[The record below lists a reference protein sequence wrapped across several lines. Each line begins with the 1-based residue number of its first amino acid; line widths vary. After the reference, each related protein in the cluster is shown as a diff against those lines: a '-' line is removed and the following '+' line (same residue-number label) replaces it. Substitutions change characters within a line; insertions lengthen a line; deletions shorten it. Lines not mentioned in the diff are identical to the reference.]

1 MDLVGFGPKCLI
13 RPMGRHQ
20 QAEARGS
27 GKGEPGKKPGHMNAP
42 RQKRRKQYG
51 IFIKRNEDVSMKIA
65 VVTGASSGM
74 GREFVRQISSFYRSL
89 DEIWV
94 IARRRER
101 LEELRGESRVPLR
114 IFEGNLI
121 KKQVYRELSCALEE
135 RQPDIRMLV
144 NAAGFGKS
152 GSVEA
157 IASVDFRAQTDMVDL
172 NCRALTRMTLFCL
185 PYLGRGSRII
195 NLASAAA
202 FCPQPGFAV
211 YAATKSYVL
220 SFSRALGAELRR
232 RGIYVTAVCPG
243 PVDTEF
249 FNISGALTN
258 PLKKLTMA
266 KAEDVVHRALKDS
279 RAGREMSVYGIA
291 MRAAFLGT
299 RLVPHGL
306 IMKLMRP

>member
-1 MDLVGFGPKCLI
+1 
-13 RPMGRHQ
+13 
-20 QAEARGS
+20 
-27 GKGEPGKKPGHMNAP
+27 
-42 RQKRRKQYG
+42 
-51 IFIKRNEDVSMKIA
+51 MKIA

-232 RGIYVTAVCPG
+232 RGIYVTAACPG

-306 IMKLMRP
+306 IMKLMKP

>member
-1 MDLVGFGPKCLI
+1 
-13 RPMGRHQ
+13 
-20 QAEARGS
+20 
-27 GKGEPGKKPGHMNAP
+27 
-42 RQKRRKQYG
+42 
-51 IFIKRNEDVSMKIA
+51 MKIA

-144 NAAGFGKS
+144 NTAGFGKS

>member
-1 MDLVGFGPKCLI
+1 
-13 RPMGRHQ
+13 
-20 QAEARGS
+20 
-27 GKGEPGKKPGHMNAP
+27 
-42 RQKRRKQYG
+42 
-51 IFIKRNEDVSMKIA
+51 MKIA

-74 GREFVRQISSFYRSL
+74 GREFVRQLGYFYRSL

-101 LEELRGESRVPLR
+101 LEELRELSRIPIR

-135 RQPDIRMLV
+135 EQPDIRMLV

-266 KAEDVVHRALKDS
+266 KAEDVVRRALKDS

-291 MRAAFLGT
+291 MHAAFLGT

-306 IMKLMRP
+306 IMKLIRP

>member
-1 MDLVGFGPKCLI
+1 
-13 RPMGRHQ
+13 
-20 QAEARGS
+20 
-27 GKGEPGKKPGHMNAP
+27 
-42 RQKRRKQYG
+42 
-51 IFIKRNEDVSMKIA
+51 MKIA

-74 GREFVRQISSFYRSL
+74 GREFVRQLGYFYRSL

-101 LEELRGESRVPLR
+101 LEELRELSRIPIR

-135 RQPDIRMLV
+135 EQPDIRMLV

-152 GSVEA
+152 GSVEK
-157 IASVDFRAQTDMVDL
+157 IASEELRAQTDMVDL

-266 KAEDVVHRALKDS
+266 KAEDVVRRALKDS